1 MQFEQRKDERFDD
14 IGRVD
19 APELCVFPGVLVDI
33 SMLGCRIRFPASV
46 TVDMD
51 SDIDLKIT
59 SPRKGT
65 TQSFSLIGHPKW
77 IKEENGST
85 EVGFRLLR
93 SPGSRLLYKY
103 IEKLAMAAAEYEEE
117 EMYSLCVTV

>member
-46 TVDMD
+46 SVDMD

-65 TQSFSLIGHPKW
+65 TQSFNLIGHPKW

>member
-46 TVDMD
+46 SVDMD
-51 SDIDLKIT
+51 TDFNLKVT
-59 SPRKGT
+59 SPRKGSA
-65 TQSFSLIGHPKW
+65 QPFSLIGHPMW
-77 IKEENGST
+77 IEEENGST
-85 EVGFRLLR
+85 EIGFKLLR

-117 EMYSLCVTV
+117 EMYSLCMTV